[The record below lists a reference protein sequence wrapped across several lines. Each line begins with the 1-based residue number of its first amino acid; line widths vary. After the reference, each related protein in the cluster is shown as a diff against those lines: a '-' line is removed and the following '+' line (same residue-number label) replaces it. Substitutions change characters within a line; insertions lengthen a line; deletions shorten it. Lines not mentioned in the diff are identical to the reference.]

1 MLQQFL
7 YLHFAKA
14 IPGTEWND
22 TLTTKPITITS
33 IFGWIITF
41 KVHFTFPKIL
51 VSWCWIGNKLA
62 KDRGVLRKIR
72 TTAGNEGI
80 RIRALLKRMRPEG
93 GKGICLGWCQRKS
106 KGSRGWQSF
115 SSFISRTTQAEN
127 KGKKVPERA
136 RDIYM
141 WKNAE
146 LEYKEEVK
154 YRSPQNKFTN
164 ATISHLSPS
173 ITNVKWP
180 INLWQPHVLVTTK
193 VVFFFAPHAT

>member
-51 VSWCWIGNKLA
+51 VSWCWIVNKLA
-62 KDRGVLRKIR
+62 KDRGLLRKIR

-127 KGKKVPERA
+127 KGKK
-136 RDIYM
+136 
-141 WKNAE
+141 
-146 LEYKEEVK
+146 
-154 YRSPQNKFTN
+154 
-164 ATISHLSPS
+164 LSAS
-173 ITNVKWP
+173 KS
-180 INLWQPHVLVTTK
+180 
-193 VVFFFAPHAT
+193 